1 MSDQSNFMGGLGVG
15 LLFGV
20 ALGAGIAL
28 LYAPSSGEKTRKLI
42 REKAEGAWEAGV
54 DQMNESRKQGK
65 EMLDK
70 VQKQVNEVM
79 DTTKKKL
86 A

>member
-1 MSDQSNFMGGLGVG
+1 MSDQSNVLGGFGIGLVVG
-15 LLFGV
+15 AV
-20 ALGAGIAL
+20 IGASFAL
-28 LYAPSSGEKTRKLI
+28 LYAPNSGEKTRKLI
-42 REKAEGAWEAGV
+42 KGKVEDAWDAGV

-65 EMLDK
+65 EMLGK

-79 DTTKKKL
+79 DATKKKL